1 MLEAPH
7 FSPAGARRDA
17 GFSLPEEYFDG
28 TVNRPV
34 LHQAVRA
41 HLNNRRQGTAAT
53 KTRAM
58 VSGGNQKP
66 WKQKGTG
73 RARQGSIRAPHWR
86 GGGTVFG
93 PHPRSYRTDL
103 PKKVRQ
109 LARRSALNARAADGG
124 LYVVERIRFEAPR
137 TALLV
142 ELLRRLGVEGRKVL
156 LLTHGVS
163 DAVYLSGRNLDR
175 LQVMDYQQATA
186 YDLLWSDVVIVE
198 EAALTGEEPA
208 VSDEAPLALGEKQT
222 RQAAKPRPAAKKKAA
237 PKKKAVSKK
246 KTTKA
251 TRKKATAKK
260 AAKSATGKKK
270 AAPKKRAA
278 PKKKAAKK
286 KTTRKKGGR

>member
-7 FSPAGARRDA
+7 FSAAGARRDA
-17 GFSLPEEYFDG
+17 AFALPEAYFDG

-109 LARRSALNARAADGG
+109 LARRSALNARAAEGG

-142 ELLRRLGVEGRKVL
+142 ELLRRLEVEGRKVL
-156 LLTHGVS
+156 LLTNGVS
-163 DAVYLSGRNLDR
+163 ESVYLSGRNLDR
-175 LQVMDYQQATA
+175 IQVMDYQQATA

-208 VSDEAPLALGEKQT
+208 ASDEAPLALGEKQT
-222 RQAAKPRPAAKKKAA
+222 RQEAKPRPAAKKEAA
-237 PKKKAVSKK
+237 PKKKAATRK

-260 AAKSATGKKK
+260 K
-270 AAPKKRAA
+270 AAPKKKTAKR
-278 PKKKAAKK
+278 KAAKK